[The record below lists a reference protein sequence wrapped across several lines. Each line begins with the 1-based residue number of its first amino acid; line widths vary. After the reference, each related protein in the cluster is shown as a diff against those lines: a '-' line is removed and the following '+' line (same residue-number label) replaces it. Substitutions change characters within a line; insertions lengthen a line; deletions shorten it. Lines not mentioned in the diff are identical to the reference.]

1 MFGKKKYKEKKILV
15 FVLDVKKKN
24 LEVLKVI

>member
-1 MFGKKKYKEKKILV
+1 MYVWKKNKEKKILV